1 MARVKGQDV
10 VVDLMDAVAKLEA
23 TAAEHADLLESIAG
37 HAMSTSAELTALSGR
52 VNFVSGRVSDLSAR
66 MQELSGQMED
76 VAQRVSALEG
86 DFQSLA
92 QNFVRSAVLSRTM
105 QTQLGQFARVLGEFA
120 GGSKKRF
127 QDIEDRLETLEKK
140 AG

>member
-1 MARVKGQDV
+1 MARVKGRDV
-10 VVDLMDAVAKLEA
+10 VVDMMEAVAKLEA
-23 TAAEHADLLESIAG
+23 TATKHADLLESIAA

-52 VNFVSGRVSDLSAR
+52 VTFVSSRVGDLSAR
-66 MQELSGQMED
+66 VQELSGQMKD

-86 DFQSLA
+86 DFHGLA
-92 QNFVRSAVLSRTM
+92 EDLVKSATLSRTM
-105 QTQLGQFARVLGEFA
+105 QTQLGQFARLLGEFA

-127 QDIEDRLETLEKK
+127 EKK